1 MASRLDLAI
10 VVLSLL
16 FEKLGS
22 LPIPL
27 SDPGERRRE
36 CLQKIAPLQRFWPPL
51 RFDHRFGS
59 RPFRPAAFR
68 TFKHFHVR
76 KFLDVAQAI
85 LKLAMAACRRHEA
98 VWAGRHLSSPL
109 ARAASLHA
117 FQEVR
122 LIRWEGGRS
131 RFTRATRTPCTD
143 PRHQPAGVYWP
154 SHIIGLQPRLGTTL
168 QNRRNHMRLIVK

>member
-22 LPIPL
+22 LPIPF
-27 SDPGERRRE
+27 SHPAWRRRE
-36 CLQKIAPLQRFWPPL
+36 CLRKMAPLQRFWPRL

-68 TFKHFHVR
+68 TFKHFQVR

-98 VWAGRHLSSPL
+98 VWAGRHLSSPPAL
-109 ARAASLHA
+109 PARIPGGPANPL
-117 FQEVR
+117 
-122 LIRWEGGRS
+122 GGR
-131 RFTRATRTPCTD
+131 
-143 PRHQPAGVYWP
+143 
-154 SHIIGLQPRLGTTL
+154 TL
-168 QNRRNHMRLIVK
+168 

>member
-1 MASRLDLAI
+1 MACRLDLAI
-10 VVLSLL
+10 VHLSFFLNWAHYR
-16 FEKLGS
+16 
-22 LPIPL
+22 
-27 SDPGERRRE
+27 ERRRE
-36 CLQKIAPLQRFWPPL
+36 CLQKIAPLQRFWPRL

-109 ARAASLHA
+109 VRAACPARIQGGPANPL
-117 FQEVR
+117 
-122 LIRWEGGRS
+122 GGRKVDWVTPSKQTRS
-131 RFTRATRTPCTD
+131 RASATSLQISCS
-143 PRHQPAGVYWP
+143 A
-154 SHIIGLQPRLGTTL
+154 SGL
-168 QNRRNHMRLIVK
+168 MRDAVAYVT